1 MRLPYF
7 FTCIHFFI
15 VLYYA
20 ALKGTTAMMNFPIC
34 RFILC
39 EHTLVD
45 ELNRANACGFHSI
58 IDKALNDIFNSNED
72 EPISLYNDGTPMLL
86 MAMGKPISK
95 DCYIIDHHHLMELV
109 AMTSTHHDDYLAL
122 SEAVPHFEK
131 KENRSLAEEDIA
143 NYNKA
148 YETFQQLLGEFG
160 KKNSEGVANNATT
173 VNKYDILMFVEQ
185 HPEPTQEDLI

>member
-1 MRLPYF
+1 
-7 FTCIHFFI
+7 
-15 VLYYA
+15 
-20 ALKGTTAMMNFPIC
+20 MMNFPIC

-39 EHTLVD
+39 EHALVD
-45 ELNRANACGFHSI
+45 ELVRTNECGFHAV
-58 IDKALNDIFNSNED
+58 IDKALNDIFNSNVD
-72 EPISLYNDGTPMLL
+72 EPISLDNDGTPMLL

-131 KENRSLAEEDIA
+131 KENRSLADESIVNYDSIV

-148 YETFQQLLGEFG
+148 YEVFQNVLDEFG
-160 KKNSEGVANNATT
+160 KKNSGGVANNATT

-185 HPEPTQEDLI
+185 HQEPTQEDLI

>member
-1 MRLPYF
+1 
-7 FTCIHFFI
+7 
-15 VLYYA
+15 
-20 ALKGTTAMMNFPIC
+20 MMNFPIC

-45 ELNRANACGFHSI
+45 ELNRANECGFHAV

-86 MAMGKPISK
+86 MAIGKPISK